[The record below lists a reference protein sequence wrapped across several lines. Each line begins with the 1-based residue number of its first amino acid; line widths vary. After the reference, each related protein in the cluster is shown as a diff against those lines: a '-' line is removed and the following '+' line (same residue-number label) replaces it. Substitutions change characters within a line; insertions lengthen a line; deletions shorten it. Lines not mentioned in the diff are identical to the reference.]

1 MARRE
6 RVVDVVI
13 PIAPPTDA
21 GGSGIGVV
29 GAMVALL
36 IAVVLFAVI
45 VCVAVS
51 TTDFGPG
58 ATVPTGP
65 GCAPFCPS
73 ATPTAPGQV
82 AR

>member
-13 PIAPPTDA
+13 PIVPSSGA
-21 GGSGIGVV
+21 GDSGIGIV
-29 GAMVALL
+29 GAMFALL
-36 IAVVLFAVI
+36 IAVVLCAVL
-45 VCVAVS
+45 VCVAVVS
-51 TTDFGPG
+51 TDFGPG

-65 GCAPFCPS
+65 GCYPFCPS
-73 ATPTAPGQV
+73 TQPTAPGV